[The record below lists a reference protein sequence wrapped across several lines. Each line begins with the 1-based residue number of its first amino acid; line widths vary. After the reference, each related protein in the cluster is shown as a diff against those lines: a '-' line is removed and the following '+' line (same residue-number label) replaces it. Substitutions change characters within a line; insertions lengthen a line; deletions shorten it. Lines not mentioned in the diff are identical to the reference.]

1 MKGPIFGFVL
11 LVIQCLLLIGYVNS
25 NCRPI
30 EVLNYGNF
38 FVPNPLQLVN
48 SEGEITSSN
57 FPNQYNQNE
66 QCGFLIKGPENSRI
80 RLQFTDY
87 QINQSATFGV
97 FDGSDSPYGGIYT
110 PFPVNTDVLPP
121 PFESNS
127 NFVGINFSTGDDSAT
142 GWRLEFQINEIKNN
156 NNQPILIID
165 SATTTFFLA
174 VMAVLGFFMA
184 GIVPP
189 TP

>member
-87 QINQSATFGV
+87 QINQSASFGV

-110 PFPVNTDVLPP
+110 PFPVNTNVLPP

-127 NFVGINFSTGDDSAT
+127 NFIGINFSTGPDSAT
-142 GWRLEFQINEIKNN
+142 GWRLEFQINEIK
-156 NNQPILIID
+156 NQPILIID

-174 VMAVLGFFMA
+174 VMAVVGFFFV
-184 GIVPP
+184 GLVPP
-189 TP
+189 SP